1 VDDELFLGHEQSIL
15 PSRPGREHPFVHGLD
30 PLTRAPGA
38 RRLQAFHFGENP
50 RMSDTARKALVA
62 SSIAVLVV
70 AFALAVWHLRVLV
83 ALLLLA
89 LIIASAV
96 RPGVEWMYEHR
107 IPRGLGV
114 AIHYVGLLLV
124 IAFLLWLIVPRALD
138 QVEAAVGT
146 IPTSA
151 QDVAQTAKRSHGIKH
166 EILLGLQHRLERL
179 PQGTGLIHP
188 AVTYGRQ
195 ALEILVG
202 IFFTFAVAAYWIFE
216 KERAQALVLS
226 LVKRDNRR
234 VVRDTWDL
242 IELKLGRF
250 VRGQLVMI
258 TFVSTVLS
266 IAFWAIG
273 LPYWLL
279 LGVFA
284 GIVEIVPVIGP
295 LVAGVA
301 AVLSGLTVDVRT
313 AALAAVAVW
322 GLRLLQDYVIG
333 PRVLGHAVGL
343 SPLVVLVTVTSIGL
357 LFGGFYVLLAT
368 PIAAVFATL
377 LDVIVLDKDPA
388 DQEVPRLLFP
398 AKDETG

>member
-1 VDDELFLGHEQSIL
+1 
-15 PSRPGREHPFVHGLD
+15 
-30 PLTRAPGA
+30 
-38 RRLQAFHFGENP
+38 
-50 RMSDTARKALVA
+50 MSDTARKSFIATLV
-62 SSIAVLVV
+62 AVLVI
-70 AFALAVWHLRVLV
+70 AGALALWHLKVLV

-89 LIIASAV
+89 LVISSAM
-96 RPGVEWMYEHR
+96 RPGVEFLHR
-107 IPRGLGV
+107 HRVPRALGV
-114 AIHYVGLLLV
+114 AIHYVAFLAV

-138 QVEAAVGT
+138 QVESAVGT

-151 QDVAQTAKRSHGIKH
+151 QDVAQAAKRSHGIKH
-166 EILLGLQHRLERL
+166 EILVGLQHRLERL

-195 ALEILVG
+195 ALEILVA

-216 KERAQALVLS
+216 KERAQTLILS
-226 LVKRDNRR
+226 LVRRKNRT
-234 VVRDTWDL
+234 VTRDTWDL
-242 IELKLGRF
+242 IEAKLGAF

-284 GIVEIVPVIGP
+284 GIVEIVPVVGP
-295 LVAGVA
+295 LFAGVA
-301 AVLSGLTVDVRT
+301 AILAGLTVDVHT
-313 AALAAVAVW
+313 AALAAAAVF
-322 GLRLLQDYVIG
+322 GLRLIQDYIVG

-343 SPLVVLVTVTSIGL
+343 SPLIVLVTVSSIGL

-368 PIAAVFATL
+368 PFAAVLATL

-388 DQEVPRLLFP
+388 EEDVPKLIFP
-398 AKDETG
+398 AKDAETS

>member
-1 VDDELFLGHEQSIL
+1 
-15 PSRPGREHPFVHGLD
+15 
-30 PLTRAPGA
+30 
-38 RRLQAFHFGENP
+38 
-50 RMSDTARKALVA
+50 MSDTARKSFIATLV
-62 SSIAVLVV
+62 AVLVI
-70 AFALAVWHLRVLV
+70 AGALALWHLKVLV

-89 LIIASAV
+89 LVISSAM
-96 RPGVEWMYEHR
+96 RPGVEFLHRHR
-107 IPRGLGV
+107 IPRALGV
-114 AIHYVGLLLV
+114 AIHYVAFLAV

-138 QVEAAVGT
+138 QVQSAVGT

-151 QDVAQTAKRSHGIKH
+151 QDVAQAAKHSHGIKH
-166 EILLGLQHRLERL
+166 EILVGLQHRLERL

-202 IFFTFAVAAYWIFE
+202 FFFTFAVAAYWIFE
-216 KERAQALVLS
+216 KERAQTLILS
-226 LVKRDNRR
+226 LVKRKNRT
-234 VVRDTWDL
+234 VTRDTWDL
-242 IELKLGRF
+242 IEAKLGAF

-284 GIVEIVPVIGP
+284 GIVEIVPVVGP
-295 LVAGVA
+295 LFAGVA
-301 AVLSGLTVDVRT
+301 AILAGLTVDVHT
-313 AALAAVAVW
+313 AVLAAAAVF
-322 GLRLLQDYVIG
+322 GLRLIQDYVVG

-343 SPLVVLVTVTSIGL
+343 SPLIVLVTVSSIGL

-368 PIAAVFATL
+368 PFAAVLATL

-388 DQEVPRLLFP
+388 EEDVPKLIFP
-398 AKDETG
+398 AKEAETS

>member
-1 VDDELFLGHEQSIL
+1 MSE
-15 PSRPGREHPFVHGLD
+15 
-30 PLTRAPGA
+30 TA
-38 RRLQAFHFGENP
+38 RRSFIA
-50 RMSDTARKALVA
+50 TLVA
-62 SSIAVLVV
+62 VAVIAG
-70 AFALAVWHLRVLV
+70 ALALWHLKVLV

-89 LIIASAV
+89 LVISSAM
-96 RPGVEWMYEHR
+96 RPGVEFLHRHR
-107 IPRGLGV
+107 IPRALGV
-114 AIHYVGLLLV
+114 AIHYVAFLAV

-138 QVEAAVGT
+138 QVESAVGT

-151 QDVAQTAKRSHGIKH
+151 QDVAKAAKQSHGIKH
-166 EILLGLQHRLERL
+166 EILVGLQHRLERL

-202 IFFTFAVAAYWIFE
+202 VFFTFAVAAYWIFE
-216 KERAQALVLS
+216 KERAQTLILS
-226 LVKRDNRR
+226 LVKRKNRR
-234 VVRDTWDL
+234 VTRDTWDL
-242 IELKLGRF
+242 IEAKLGAF

-284 GIVEIVPVIGP
+284 GIVEIVPVVGP
-295 LVAGVA
+295 LFAGVA
-301 AVLSGLTVDVRT
+301 AILAGLTVDVRT
-313 AALAAVAVW
+313 AALAAAAVF
-322 GLRLLQDYVIG
+322 GLRLIQDYVVG

-343 SPLVVLVTVTSIGL
+343 SPLIVLVTVSSIGL

-368 PIAAVFATL
+368 PFAAVLATL
-377 LDVIVLDKDPA
+377 LDVIVLDKDPGEE
-388 DQEVPRLLFP
+388 DVPKLIFP
-398 AKDETG
+398 AKDAETS

>member
-1 VDDELFLGHEQSIL
+1 
-15 PSRPGREHPFVHGLD
+15 
-30 PLTRAPGA
+30 
-38 RRLQAFHFGENP
+38 
-50 RMSDTARKALVA
+50 MSDTARKSFIATLV
-62 SSIAVLVV
+62 AVLVI
-70 AFALAVWHLRVLV
+70 AGALAIWHLKVLV

-89 LIIASAV
+89 LVISSAM
-96 RPGVEWMYEHR
+96 RPGVEWLRRHR

-114 AIHYVGLLLV
+114 AIHYL
-124 IAFLLWLIVPRALD
+124 AFLGVLAFMLWLIVPRALD
-138 QVEAAVGT
+138 QVQGAIGT

-151 QDVAQTAKRSHGIKH
+151 QDVAKAAKNSHGIKH
-166 EILLGLQHRLERL
+166 EILVGLQHRLERL

-202 IFFTFAVAAYWIFE
+202 VFFTFAVAAYWIFE
-216 KERAQALVLS
+216 KERAQTLILS
-226 LVKRDNRR
+226 LVKRKNRR
-234 VVRDTWDL
+234 VTRDTWDL
-242 IELKLGRF
+242 IEAKLGAF

-284 GIVEIVPVIGP
+284 GIVEIVPVVGP
-295 LVAGVA
+295 LFAGVA
-301 AVLSGLTVDVRT
+301 AILAGLTVDVHT
-313 AALAAVAVW
+313 AALAAAAVF
-322 GLRLLQDYVIG
+322 GLRLLQDYIIG

-343 SPLVVLVTVTSIGL
+343 SPLIVLVTVSSIGL

-368 PIAAVFATL
+368 PFAAVLATL

-388 DQEVPRLLFP
+388 EEEVPKVIFS
-398 AKDETG
+398 ANDAEAG

>member
-1 VDDELFLGHEQSIL
+1 MG
-15 PSRPGREHPFVHGLD
+15 
-30 PLTRAPGA
+30 
-38 RRLQAFHFGENP
+38 
-50 RMSDTARKALVA
+50 DTARKAFVA
-62 SSIAVLVV
+62 SSVAVLVV
-70 AFALAVWHLRVLV
+70 ALALALWHLKVLV

-89 LIIASAV
+89 LIISSAM
-96 RPGVEWMYEHR
+96 RPGVEWLHRHR

-114 AIHYVGLLLV
+114 AVHYIGLLLV
-124 IAFLLWLIVPRALD
+124 IGFLLWLIVPRALD
-138 QVEAAVGT
+138 QVEAAIGT

-151 QDVAQTAKRSHGIKH
+151 EDVAKAAKHSHGIKH
-166 EILLGLQHRLERL
+166 EILVGLQHRLERL
-179 PQGTGLIHP
+179 PHGTGLIHP

-216 KERAQALVLS
+216 KERAQTLLLS
-226 LVKRDNRR
+226 LVKRSNRR
-234 VVRDTWDL
+234 IARDTWDL
-242 IELKLGRF
+242 IEGKLGAF

-301 AVLSGLTVDVRT
+301 AILSGLTVDVKT
-313 AALAAVAVW
+313 AAEAAAVVF
-322 GLRLLQDYVIG
+322 GLRLVQDYVVG

-377 LDVIVLDKDPA
+377 LDVVVLDKDPA
-388 DQEVPRLLFP
+388 DQEVPALIFP
-398 AKDETG
+398 AKDAETG

>member
-1 VDDELFLGHEQSIL
+1 MSE
-15 PSRPGREHPFVHGLD
+15 
-30 PLTRAPGA
+30 TA
-38 RRLQAFHFGENP
+38 RRSFIA
-50 RMSDTARKALVA
+50 TLVA
-62 SSIAVLVV
+62 VAVIAG
-70 AFALAVWHLRVLV
+70 ALALWHLKVLV

-89 LIIASAV
+89 LVISSAV
-96 RPGVEWMYEHR
+96 RPGVEFLHRHR
-107 IPRGLGV
+107 IPRALGV
-114 AIHYVGLLLV
+114 AIHYVAFLAV
-124 IAFLLWLIVPRALD
+124 IALLLWLIVPRALD
-138 QVEAAVGT
+138 QVEGAIGT

-151 QDVAQTAKRSHGIKH
+151 QDVATAAKHSHGIKH
-166 EILLGLQHRLERL
+166 EILVGLQHRLERL

-195 ALEILVG
+195 ALEILVA

-216 KERAQALVLS
+216 KERAQTLILS
-226 LVKRDNRR
+226 LVKRKNRR
-234 VVRDTWDL
+234 VTRDTWDL
-242 IELKLGRF
+242 IEAKLGAF

-284 GIVEIVPVIGP
+284 GIVEIVPVVGP
-295 LVAGVA
+295 LFAGVA
-301 AVLSGLTVDVRT
+301 AILAGLTVDVHT
-313 AALAAVAVW
+313 AVLAAIAVF
-322 GLRLLQDYVIG
+322 GLRLIQDYIVG

-343 SPLVVLVTVTSIGL
+343 SPLIVLVTVSSIGL

-368 PIAAVFATL
+368 PFAAVLATL

-388 DQEVPRLLFP
+388 DEEVPRLIFP
-398 AKDETG
+398 AEDAEAG